1 MTAAT
6 RENILDAALELISSK
21 GYLGAST
28 REIAQMA
35 GVAEVTLFRY
45 FASKESLFAEVLRS
59 FSSIPVLPELMP
71 HLESMS
77 YEEALEALAFRF
89 LGYFEA
95 NRDWIRVL
103 SCEAGYA
110 PEEMKDVYGDFS
122 KQLFAVL
129 TEFFADVGERG
140 GIRPDLGTEHIARAF
155 HSMVFGL
162 FQIEGLR
169 GVKTDLASKY
179 VDMVEVFVDIFCQ
192 GTKALDEKGVNYSKN
207 ACG

>member
-77 YEEALEALAFRF
+77 YEEALEAL
-89 LGYFEA
+89 
-95 NRDWIRVL
+95 
-103 SCEAGYA
+103 
-110 PEEMKDVYGDFS
+110 
-122 KQLFAVL
+122 
-129 TEFFADVGERG
+129 
-140 GIRPDLGTEHIARAF
+140 
-155 HSMVFGL
+155 VF
-162 FQIEGLR
+162 
-169 GVKTDLASKY
+169 
-179 VDMVEVFVDIFCQ
+179 
-192 GTKALDEKGVNYSKN
+192 
-207 ACG
+207 